1 MAETN
6 KITKLALNESSYN
19 IGGAGSTD
27 PFIIQ
32 LTDPESMNVNFTELK
47 TAIDENRPVYIS
59 EEGYNYGIEIFQISD
74 TEIALGFSN
83 SSILMIK
90 SDNTVSMYSNRISAN
105 DTISDIFSNPA
116 AVIYG
121 IENGVIDISLYGTGS
136 GYNVSVLLIDIGDR
150 KLYYYHGSKIPGT
163 NKLSEVP
170 HFEITEAPD
179 VPDVPSVQTISSSSD
194 LKLNQINADIVK
206 LSNYTVDSV
215 AYTGVASFS
224 NDGTNYTLI
233 CGDLYVRG
241 TGDQTVATA
250 ATRWKFSDMINKTVL
265 TALYS

>member
-6 KITKLALNESSYN
+6 KITKLALNEDSYS
-19 IGGAGSTD
+19 IGGAGGTD

-32 LTDPESMNVNFTELK
+32 LTAPESMNVNFTELK
-47 TAIDENRPVYIS
+47 TAIDEDRPIYIS
-59 EEGYNYGIEIFQISD
+59 EEEGYIYGIEIFEISD
-74 TEIALGFSN
+74 AAIVLGFGN
-83 SSILMIK
+83 SSVLIIGP
-90 SDNTVSMYSNRISAN
+90 DNTVNMYSNRISTSS
-105 DTISDIFSNPA
+105 TIESINNA
-116 AVIYG
+116 ATMLYG
-121 IENGVIDISLYGTGS
+121 IENGVIDISLSGS
-136 GYNVSVLLIDIGDR
+136 NCDVSVLFFDDSDR
-150 KLYYYHGSKIPGT
+150 KLYYYHGSDIAKT
-163 NKLSEVP
+163 AKLSEVP

-179 VPDVPSVQTISSSSD
+179 VPDVPSVQTISSSND

-224 NDGTNYTLI
+224 SDGTNYTLI

-250 ATRWKFSDMINKTVL
+250 TTRWKFSDMINKTVL

>member
-6 KITKLALNESSYN
+6 KITKLALNEDSYN
-19 IGGAGSTD
+19 IGGTGSTD
-27 PFIIQ
+27 PYIIQ

-59 EEGYNYGIEIFQISD
+59 EDGYTYGIEIIQISD
-74 TEIALGFSN
+74 TEIALGFA
-83 SSILMIK
+83 SSSVLMIE
-90 SDNTVSMYSNRISAN
+90 SDNTVHIYGNRVSTTS
-105 DTISDIFSNPA
+105 TITSINNPA
-116 AVIYG
+116 VSIYG
-121 IENGVIDISLYGTGS
+121 IENGVIDILLLS
-136 GYNVSVLLIDIGDR
+136 GNYNVSALLFDSSDQ
-150 KLYYYHGSKIPGT
+150 KLYYYHGSNIPGT
-163 NKLSEVP
+163 TKLSEVP

-179 VPDVPSVQTISSSSD
+179 VPDVPSVQTISSSND

-224 NDGTNYTLI
+224 SDGTNYTLI

-250 ATRWKFSDMINKTVL
+250 TTRWKFSDMINKTVL